1 MDHLF
6 LWPNKLCIVKGID
19 HIQASNPN
27 LKAVW
32 GQNVSVGYGEREPRE
47 GSVLMVGMSSTD
59 EKKNKKNRRVI
70 KKQYLF
76 HIYLITVKTKSNLF
90 TLMFKN

>member
-59 EKKNKKNRRVI
+59 EKKRKK
-70 KKQYLF
+70 
-76 HIYLITVKTKSNLF
+76 TGE
-90 TLMFKN
+90 